1 MTPIP
6 FQSEIVQVS
15 HALKEINLH
24 HVFVGGA
31 VAPLLLTDQGA
42 SHIRPTDDID
52 AVVGVASRHSYHNI
66 EEELRSQGFQ
76 HDIEGPMCRWVF
88 DGFPVDIMPTDKD
101 VLGFS
106 NQWYSEALRS
116 SIDYEITSAESVSV
130 PTAPVFIATKIEA
143 FKQRGNED
151 YYASHDLE
159 DIITIIDGR
168 PELVDE
174 IRQAAPDV
182 QTFLRNTFK
191 SWLGIS
197 DFTYALPGHL
207 PYPGVSNERAQI
219 VERRISQMCEA

>member
-1 MTPIP
+1 MTFFP

-15 HALKEINLH
+15 RALDEINLQ

-31 VAPLLLTDQGA
+31 VAPLLITDQGA

-52 AVVGVASRHSYHNI
+52 AVVRVASRCSYHAI
-66 EEELRSQGFQ
+66 EEQLRSHGFQ
-76 HDIEGPMCRWVF
+76 HDIEGPICRWRF
-88 DGFPVDIMPTDKD
+88 DGCAVDIMPIDGD

-106 NQWYSEALRS
+106 NKWYPEALKS
-116 SIDYEITSAESVSV
+116 SIDYAITDSESVPL
-130 PTAPVFIATKIEA
+130 PTAPIFIATKIEA

-159 DIITIIDGR
+159 DIIAIIDGR

-174 IRQAAPDV
+174 VRQAAPDV

>member
-1 MTPIP
+1 
-6 FQSEIVQVS
+6 
-15 HALKEINLH
+15 
-24 HVFVGGA
+24 
-31 VAPLLLTDQGA
+31 
-42 SHIRPTDDID
+42 
-52 AVVGVASRHSYHNI
+52 
-66 EEELRSQGFQ
+66 
-76 HDIEGPMCRWVF
+76 
-88 DGFPVDIMPTDKD
+88 MPTDKD